1 MERHPGIRREGFGV
15 RSCSTAIGCI
25 PRMENDKRRVK
36 LYQPV
41 VFILGVHV
49 SSWGLQPHE
58 VDGSEGT
65 KERGSEGNVFMG
77 LACK

>member
-1 MERHPGIRREGFGV
+1 
-15 RSCSTAIGCI
+15 
-25 PRMENDKRRVK
+25 MENDKRRVK

-41 VFILGVHV
+41 ILFLAFTSVRGVLV
-49 SSWGLQPHE
+49 LQPHE

-65 KERGSEGNVFMG
+65 KERGSEGNVSYLERMG

>member
-1 MERHPGIRREGFGV
+1 
-15 RSCSTAIGCI
+15 
-25 PRMENDKRRVK
+25 MENDKRRVK